1 MIAASTK
8 SNPSIIS
15 RMTNCRGPNSDCV
28 VAMIFMRYI
37 LGGDIP
43 LINGL
48 SFPKSNSLTLFVKL
62 GELVKMWHIYLCSW
76 NTAKALGGGSLNRTH
91 FNSSSQNKRYETTCF
106 STHPSIHT
114 PYTWSCHYGLLP
126 LLPVHTLK
134 IGCLA
139 VPVHTLGFKIGH
151 LQD

>member
-8 SNPSIIS
+8 SNPSIMS

-28 VAMIFMRYI
+28 VALEMIFMRYI

-62 GELVKMWHIYLCSW
+62 GELVKMWHIYLCS
-76 NTAKALGGGSLNRTH
+76 
-91 FNSSSQNKRYETTCF
+91 
-106 STHPSIHT
+106 
-114 PYTWSCHYGLLP
+114 
-126 LLPVHTLK
+126 
-134 IGCLA
+134 
-139 VPVHTLGFKIGH
+139 
-151 LQD
+151 